1 MEVVSAQNQLSSFS
15 KILYSRTNILTNKF
29 FPLDFN
35 TLLLFFFASISLTL
49 FPGPDILFVV
59 SISLQKGWRKGVQL
73 SLGLTSGIIIHT
85 LVVVVG
91 LGTILKHQPNAIR
104 VIEISG
110 ATYLIYLAIKIWRN
124 SIKNQNNP
132 LKPSKDKNIF
142 LTGFIMNLS
151 NPKVSLFFLSFFP
164 GFSFHSEWSYALQ
177 FLILGSIFFVQ
188 ALFIFSGCSI
198 LTARLGNKFKLGN
211 RFSKWDNIQSLIL
224 FVIALTLL
232 YP

>member
-1 MEVVSAQNQLSSFS
+1 M
-15 KILYSRTNILTNKF
+15 TNILIYKF
-29 FPLDFN
+29 FLLELY
-35 TLLLFFFASISLTL
+35 TLLLFFFTSISLTL

-59 SISLQKGWRKGVQL
+59 STSLQKGWKKGVKL

-85 LVVVVG
+85 IVVVLG

-110 ATYLIYLAIKIWRN
+110 ATYLIYLAIQIWRN

-132 LKPSKDKNIF
+132 LKPSKDRNIF

-164 GFSFHSEWSYALQ
+164 GFLFHHEWSYAQQ

-188 ALFIFSGCSI
+188 ALFIFIGCSI
-198 LTARLGNKFKLGN
+198 LAARLGDKFKLGN
-211 RFSKWDNIQSLIL
+211 RFSKWDKIQSLIL
-224 FVIALTLL
+224 FIIALILL

>member
-1 MEVVSAQNQLSSFS
+1 MDL
-15 KILYSRTNILTNKF
+15 
-29 FPLDFN
+29 N

-59 SISLQKGWRKGVQL
+59 SISLQKGWKKGVKL

-85 LVVVVG
+85 LLVVLG
-91 LGTILKHQPNAIR
+91 LGTILKHQPNFIR
-104 VIEISG
+104 IIEISG
-110 ATYLIYLAIKIWRN
+110 ATYLIYLAIQTWKN
-124 SIKNQNNP
+124 SIKNQNSSP
-132 LKPSKDKNIF
+132 KPSKNQNLF

-164 GFSFHSEWSYALQ
+164 GFLFHHEWSYAVQ

-188 ALFIFSGCSI
+188 ALFVFASCSI
-198 LTARLGNKFKLGN
+198 LASRLGEKFKLSH
-211 RFSKWDNIQSLIL
+211 RFSKWDKIQSVIL
-224 FVIALTLL
+224 FIIALILL

>member
-1 MEVVSAQNQLSSFS
+1 ME
-15 KILYSRTNILTNKF
+15 LY
-29 FPLDFN
+29 

-59 SISLQKGWRKGVQL
+59 SISLQKGWKKGVKL

-85 LVVVVG
+85 LAVVLG
-91 LGTILKHQPNAIR
+91 LGAILKHQPNAIR

-110 ATYLIYLAIKIWRN
+110 ATYLIYLAVQIWIN
-124 SIKNQNNP
+124 SIKNQNNS
-132 LKPSKDKNIF
+132 LKPSKHKNLF

-164 GFSFHSEWSYALQ
+164 GFLFHHEWTYTLQ

-188 ALFIFSGCSI
+188 ALFVFISCSI
-198 LTARLGNKFKLGN
+198 LAAQLGEKFKLSN
-211 RFSKWDNIQSLIL
+211 RFLKWDKIQSLIL
-224 FVIALTLL
+224 FIIALILL